1 VRIFLQIALG
11 IIAAIGGFVDIGD
24 LVFNT
29 QAGALFGYSLLWAIP
44 VGVLGIG
51 VYAEMSGRVAA
62 VSGRPVFDTIRNR
75 LGLPAGL
82 VTLVAS
88 LFVNLLTVAAEVGGL
103 AIVLQLAFD
112 APFQLFALLSA
123 VGLCVVIWFLP
134 FEGLERIFGY
144 LGLCLFVFVAVALHE
159 HPDWGKIAGGFVPEA
174 THSTALY
181 WYFAVGVM
189 SAALMPYEVYF
200 YSSGAIE
207 ERWTAKDLNVNR
219 LNSVIGYGIGGLLA
233 VGLMV
238 GAAELFFPAG
248 IEPDHLG
255 TVPLLAQASF
265 GEVGLVLALIGMF
278 FAIGGAAVDACF
290 AGAYSVAQ
298 FAGWEWGKY
307 RRPSGAPRF
316 TFAWLLFFA
325 LALGVL
331 MLGIDPLD
339 LTEYSVVLSVVALPL
354 TYLPVLLIARDR
366 TFMGEHVNGRF
377 AGTLGWGYFGL
388 IMIVAVAAIPLLLA
402 TNAGGG

>member
-1 VRIFLQIALG
+1 MKVVFQIALG
-11 IIAAIGGFVDIGD
+11 IIAAIGGFLDIGD

-29 QAGALFGYSLLWAIP
+29 QAGALFGYDLLWAVP

-62 VSGRPVFDTIRNR
+62 VSGRPVFDTIRTR
-75 LGLPAGL
+75 LGLPAGI
-82 VTLVAS
+82 VALVAS
-88 LFVNLLTVAAEVGGL
+88 LFVNLLTLAAEVGGM
-103 AIVLQLAFD
+103 AIILQLAFD
-112 APFQLFALLSA
+112 APFELFALLSA
-123 VGLCVVIWFLP
+123 IGLSIVIWFLP

-144 LGLCLFVFVAVALHE
+144 VGLCLFVFAAAVFHQD
-159 HPDWGKIAGGFVPEA
+159 PDWGKIGAGFVPEA
-174 THSTALY
+174 QGSALY

-200 YSSGAIE
+200 YSSGVIE
-207 ERWTAKDLNVNR
+207 ERWGPKDLHLNR
-219 LNSVIGYGIGGLLA
+219 LNTIIGYGIGGILA
-233 VGLMV
+233 AALTI
-238 GAAELFFPAG
+238 GAAQVFFPAG

-255 TVPLLAQASF
+255 TVPLIPQASF

-290 AGAYSVAQ
+290 AAAYSLAQ

-316 TFAWLLFFA
+316 TFAWMLFFA
-325 LALGVL
+325 LAIAVL
-331 MLGIDPLD
+331 MTGIDPLE

-366 TFMGEHVNGRF
+366 TFMGDHVNGRI
-377 AGTLGWGYFGL
+377 ATALGWSYFVL
-388 IMIVAVAAIPLLLA
+388 IGVVALAAIPLLLA
-402 TNAGGG
+402 TNAGSG